1 MGSEFLF
8 SGSQDGCLISW
19 SVADLCHVK
28 IIEVSKVLG
37 FSSTCCYTART
48 ISLSTVRWFLLCKQ
62 IVLMY
67 NDLLCLQHAHNNV
80 IAAMVCSDDYLVT
93 SSYTNMKVSYM
104 RMSTHVPCSN
114 ALIKV

>member
-1 MGSEFLF
+1 M
-8 SGSQDGCLISW
+8 
-19 SVADLCHVK
+19 
-28 IIEVSKVLG
+28 
-37 FSSTCCYTART
+37 
-48 ISLSTVRWFLLCKQ
+48 CKQ

-93 SSYTNMKVSYM
+93 SSYTNMKVSYVH
-104 RMSTHVPCSN
+104 MSANVLCPN